1 MKSVF
6 VLLALVA
13 LASAQARGSTT
24 VRYAGTTIG
33 AQTFMSPTLTPNANP
48 YLPPACA
55 AGTSA
60 VPYQQFSV
68 NVSATAPATGTFYVL
83 RVMFQDTFRGAAEVL
98 VYSTFASATPC
109 MGFVDGYTGSSPAP
123 PVDVFV
129 YWPNGQYVIVITAEG
144 PAGTGTQGIFAANL
158 VAADSTG
165 TTVGASTMWTVP
177 DTAVNIAACDS
188 GSTPVP
194 FKTYTFTATVTAVHD
209 INVYFSN
216 SSFSNSFTVSAAVY
230 TGVWP
235 PVGFTGV
242 LDPCNG
248 TFVAAV
254 YGDFGDRYTTVTLP
268 LTSGNMYTV
277 AFSGT
282 AADEIGFYGVVI
294 GPTIFKTTTGS
305 PTNWNAP
312 TVPALATS
320 TTCTDSGTA
329 KNYDITI
336 ITAEYTT
343 YIVDTGVAD
352 FDTAAVLYYGNNVAV
367 GTTPPSTC
375 TNFLIVG
382 DTGDGGP
389 LAFQGIIPGFNYT
402 VIVTGYG
409 SGSGDYTLWALTGVQ
424 LGVIPP
430 PPTTTGVPIPTGET
444 TEEGSPAAINAVSV
458 VLLLVCALFA
468 KF

>member
-24 VRYAGTTIG
+24 VRYAGTTVG
-33 AQTFMSPTLTPNANP
+33 ATTFMSPTLTPNANQ
-48 YLPPACA
+48 YLPPTCA
-55 AGTSA
+55 AGTAAIS
-60 VPYQQFSV
+60 YQMFSV

-83 RVMFQDTFRGAAEVL
+83 RVMFQDVFRAAAEVL
-98 VYSTFASATPC
+98 VYSTFTPATPC
-109 MGFVDGYTGSSPAP
+109 TGFVDGYTAGSPAP
-123 PVDVFV
+123 PVDAFV
-129 YWPNGQYVIVITAEG
+129 YWPNGQYAVVVTGEG
-144 PAGTGTQGIFAANL
+144 PVGNGAQGIFAANL

-165 TTVGASTMWTVP
+165 TTVGATTTWFVP
-177 DTAVNIAACDS
+177 DTAANVAACDF
-188 GSTPVP
+188 GGTGVQ

-209 INVYFSN
+209 INVYFAN
-216 SSFSNSFTVSAAVY
+216 SSFSNSLTVSAAVY
-230 TGVWP
+230 TGIWP
-235 PVGFTGV
+235 PVGFTGT

-248 TFVAAV
+248 TFIASA
-254 YGDFGDRYTTVTLP
+254 YGDSGDRYTTVTIP
-268 LTSGNMYTV
+268 LTSGSQYTV

-282 AADEIGFYGVVI
+282 DVDEIGFYGVVI

-352 FDTAAVLYYGNNVAV
+352 FDTASVLYYGNNLPTPTA
-367 GTTPPSTC
+367 PPSTC
-375 TNFLIVG
+375 ANFLIVG

-389 LAFQGIIPGFNYT
+389 LAFQGIVPTFNYT
-402 VIVTGYG
+402 VIVTGYS
-409 SGSGDYTLWALTGVQ
+409 SGSGAYTLWALTGVQ
-424 LGVIPP
+424 LGIIPP
-430 PPTTTGVPIPTGET
+430 PPTTTGVPPPTGDT
-444 TEEGSPAAINAVSV
+444 DSEGSPAATNVVSV